1 MHLISL
7 SNRMKKFLI
16 CFAAMSSMLFAA
28 SCQKDVASDVQE
40 VEYVTA
46 VFTVETHQ
54 QPESKAVISADQKAI
69 GDGLAADN
77 LVFAVF
83 DDEGNELTDL
93 RLGDWVNKIGE
104 DNTVIK
110 FDNSEMPKATVTVT
124 LVRGKQY
131 SFVCWAQNEAAV
143 CYDFKDMKNI
153 GISYADYNVSN
164 NDLRDAFYA
173 YATTNGKVTENF
185 SQIITLKRPFAQ
197 INIGT
202 ADFVEAE
209 KAGLTN
215 ENLYSTM
222 TVKNA
227 ASVLETFTGTA
238 SKPVDATFTYAHTLA
253 PEFDLVINKNKV
265 VNKPTGAIA
274 DEYGWLA
281 MNYVLVAEE
290 SSLAEVSFAIREGE
304 AAVLTTYNVSNV
316 PVQRNYRTNIVGNL
330 LTAEGTI
337 NIVVDPIFDGE
348 YVEIVPAK

>member
-1 MHLISL
+1 M
-7 SNRMKKFLI
+7 
-16 CFAAMSSMLFAA
+16 
-28 SCQKDVASDVQE
+28 
-40 VEYVTA
+40 
-46 VFTVETHQ
+46 
-54 QPESKAVISADQKAI
+54 
-69 GDGLAADN
+69 
-77 LVFAVF
+77 FAVF

-238 SKPVDATFTYAHTLA
+238 SKPVDATFTYAHTLT

>member
-1 MHLISL
+1 M
-7 SNRMKKFLI
+7 F
-16 CFAAMSSMLFAA
+16 FAT
-28 SCQKDVASDVQE
+28 SCQKDVASDVQ
-40 VEYVTA
+40 VDYVTA
-46 VFTVETHQ
+46 VFTIETNQ
-54 QPESKAVISADQKAI
+54 QPESKSVISDDQKTV

-83 DDEGNELTDL
+83 DSDGNELTDL
-93 RLGDWVNKIGE
+93 RLGDWVNMIGE
-104 DNTVIK
+104 NNTVIK
-110 FDNSEMPKATVTVT
+110 FDNSEKPKATVTVT

-143 CYDFKDMKNI
+143 CYDFMDMKNI
-153 GISYADYNVSN
+153 GISYANYNVSN

-173 YATTNGKVTENF
+173 YATTDGKVTENF
-185 SQIITLKRPFAQ
+185 SQTITLKRPFAQ
-197 INIGT
+197 INVGT
-202 ADFVEAE
+202 ADFEEAE

-238 SKPVDATFTYAHTLA
+238 SKPVDATFIYAHTLT
-253 PEFDLVINKNKV
+253 PEYDLVINKNKV
-265 VNKPTGAIA
+265 VNKPTGTIA

-304 AAVLTTYNVSNV
+304 SAVLTTYNVSNV

-337 NIVVDPIFDGE
+337 NIVVDPIFNGE
-348 YVEIVPAK
+348 FVELVPAK

>member
-1 MHLISL
+1 
-7 SNRMKKFLI
+7 
-16 CFAAMSSMLFAA
+16 MSTMLFAA
-28 SCQKDVASDVQE
+28 SCQKDAASGVQE
-40 VEYVTA
+40 EYVTA
-46 VFTVETHQ
+46 VFTVETNQ
-54 QPESKAVISADQKAI
+54 QPESKAVISADQKTV

-83 DDEGNELTDL
+83 DSEGNELTDL
-93 RLGDWVNKIGE
+93 RLGDWVNMIGE
-104 DNTVIK
+104 NNAVIK

-143 CYDFKDMKNI
+143 CYDFRDMKNI
-153 GISYADYNVSN
+153 GISYANYNVSN

-173 YATTNGKVTENF
+173 YATTDGVVTENF
-185 SQIITLKRPFAQ
+185 NQTITPKRPFAQ

-202 ADFVEAE
+202 ADFEEAE

-238 SKPVDATFTYAHTLA
+238 SKPVDATFTYAHTLT
-253 PEFDLVINKNKV
+253 PDYDLVINKNKV
-265 VNKPTGAIA
+265 VNKPTGTIA
-274 DEYGWLA
+274 DKYGWLA

-304 AAVLTTYNVSNV
+304 TAVLTTYNVSNV

-330 LTAEGTI
+330 LTAEGTV
-337 NIVVDPIFDGE
+337 NIVVDPIFNGE